1 MFFNA
6 EFSSSTVSKLLP
18 KIRRVAL
25 LLVGSTLLV
34 SCERLLTPDFETE
47 ITELGAG
54 QYTLDPDHA
63 TLMWKINHLG
73 FSTFVG
79 RFNTFDA
86 SLDFNPEDIG
96 TSKLEVVIDTASLD
110 INNTEFAEELRG
122 GNWFNVESFP
132 QATYR
137 TTSLLEQE
145 GNSFVFA
152 GELTLLGVTAPV
164 NLNVNFNGGGRN
176 FLTRSNTVGFSAET
190 TFQRSVFGLDRFT
203 SFGVG
208 DDISLEI
215 HVEFMEN

>member
-1 MFFNA
+1 MFSRLILKFRPLA
-6 EFSSSTVSKLLP
+6 LVLASS
-18 KIRRVAL
+18 A
-25 LLVGSTLLV
+25 LLV
-34 SCERLLTPDFETE
+34 SCDRVLTPNFESE

-63 TLMWKINHLG
+63 TLLWKINHLG
-73 FSTFVG
+73 FSTFIG
-79 RFNTFDA
+79 RFNEFDA

-96 TSKLEVVIDTASLD
+96 TSKLEVVINTLSLD
-110 INNTEFAEELRG
+110 INNQEFAEELRG
-122 GNWFNVESFP
+122 ENWFDTANFP
-132 QATYR
+132 QAVYK
-137 TTSLLEQE
+137 TTSLIEAN
-145 GNSFVFA
+145 GNAFVFA

-176 FLTRSNTVGFSAET
+176 FLSRANTVGFSADT

-215 HVEFMEN
+215 QVEFMEN